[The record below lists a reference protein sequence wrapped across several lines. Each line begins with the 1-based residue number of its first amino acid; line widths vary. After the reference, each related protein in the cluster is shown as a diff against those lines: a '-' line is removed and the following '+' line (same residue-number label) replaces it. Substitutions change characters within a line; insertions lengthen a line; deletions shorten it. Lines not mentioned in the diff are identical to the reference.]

1 MSLKNRK
8 NASLC
13 TIGVLRY
20 KKSSFTTTKIV
31 TSNNRNGITSKKPS
45 TVFLMQ
51 NVDLGHTKVMKIRQR
66 ETLSDQGAIIHE
78 VCCCTAQLNSNVSVI
93 AEPN

>member
-1 MSLKNRK
+1 M
-8 NASLC
+8 
-13 TIGVLRY
+13 
-20 KKSSFTTTKIV
+20 

-66 ETLSDQGAIIHE
+66 ETLNHQGAMIMKF
-78 VCCCTAQLNSNVSVI
+78 VVVQLDYIVSLLFSISTFFINKISQRRNGSMV
-93 AEPN
+93 